1 MEIAGC
7 DSSAEYRLSYYL
19 IHTDPELKRNLK
31 KALQKEHTKWEYDAE
46 NDYEL
51 SVVNAPFSING
62 ISFVWDKIQ
71 NSICDE
77 MKIVFCAIRSL
88 PEATV
93 FQNCMGEGVPES
105 KGLSKL
111 RGMLSRMLEDYFLR
125 QVRQHNT
132 LLQASEVQTGLME
145 TYRNVI
151 AYRRLWKF
159 LDEKSDMTETLK
171 EVNFKYVPKH
181 PPHVNV
187 APEPLENLLGEWEQR
202 MGFLPNTDD
211 TRNGWMGW
219 HRARKLKKK
228 EDDIDRDIM
237 RKLSTNKQKDY
248 NKLKIL
254 LLGYNALE
262 TMRFFRAL
270 SILRGGD
277 ASHQNRFKYKE
288 EIFRIVLEGVLFI
301 LKLANKEA
309 LSESQKCQRIRKR
322 IMDRKDLG
330 CDKALFQD
338 VKTLLTEDAGFYAKY
353 AASQTWKE
361 GGLSPHTLYFLSHF
375 DRIGSDGYEPS
386 KEDILHTDVDLQQ
399 NGASSSLNSLREFTM
414 DYNGHFFHFVCLPGY
429 GTTTRRTRQ
438 GLLLA
443 CEDFNMLIYCAD
455 LTSYARQEN
464 GKSEIERELREFEEI
479 MNSRQRKPLADCKAL
494 EDLDED
500 PVNTSDALSSVASAF
515 EEKLYDG
522 YVHTHVVEATDVHSV
537 TLVGCSAGILDGINS
552 GGDSGGV
559 FYGAAL
565 EAKRTPQISIK
576 KKRRHRRERKKES
589 MLQLESSSPS
599 RIVPSSNV
607 QTQGRL
613 TRKSSR
619 KSHPPSS
626 IPLKRIPEIKT
637 KVSDA
642 LDPSS
647 SMRGLQE
654 SKVRPASTAIPTK
667 APEVEKELAVLGKKI
682 EEKLRDVT
690 IRSDRTS
697 GLRSER
703 AQIPEFATNF
713 DKYDMDIEED
723 EQVEIAGDEIIEAT
737 TKEEIEIDDVY
748 ADMENVG
755 CNSKEFEV
763 FNFLSWLTWWGS
775 KQDSGV
781 FDTWVEDQFHPHPM
795 VSSVGSNICR
805 FSMSHLDE
813 KSISGRVTADI
824 SESSILSIDL
834 FQRDFKSSRNQGS
847 SKLNGGWYSVH
858 GQKVVTEGLHEWRI
872 RINKLPESLP
882 KDNTWG
888 AAIGIALER
897 QPRKKSGNAF
907 IFHRSSS
914 QEPLPYPEM
923 KYGFLMTGKTFED
936 SELKSKTVP
945 EIYAREW
952 REGEIIT
959 VSVNLEKRTL
969 RYHLSGKDAGVSHNL
984 PSTLPSGYG
993 YSLVISSIVSGLEVQ
1008 CAVLSYFIA
1017 VLISL
1022 LLVLPACLYLLAS
1035 RFKNIQRHMDDY
1047 EIRQELLAQESTA
1060 KKSLRCI
1067 SIATRSI
1074 PVLGLLVGYPLI
1086 VVYLILDSGSEG
1098 VSELEVGLSIGIFL
1112 ILILILQALGTY
1124 RSFRSFE
1131 EMKADV
1137 FETRFKRQSQR
1148 REVQQIQIPS
1158 PHGAGLCDISV
1169 KPVLDT
1175 FEHQISVPKSA
1186 LRVEP
1191 IAHEAP
1197 PTVFLKFRWFNLVI
1211 QLSSFGL
1218 QSISAQEDSPQSNR
1232 RDSESDT
1239 ETDEGFYA
1247 VFYIDIQ
1254 SYIESCHSSL
1264 GSAVYLS
1271 TTKGNRHMPT
1281 GLDRDAGRVWFY
1293 SVPGAVV
1300 YGHGD
1305 VRGLSSSLSYMA
1317 VILADTLLIVIMTK
1331 YDSKLVDNVAWT
1343 TRCVCEH
1350 TGPKREVLGGGPSIL
1365 CCFVDGFLWNLC
1377 ALGIDDS
1384 PDAWLVFLHGKV
1396 KQIQSKTKQLEVFQQ
1411 ESLQPKIK
1419 TSLVKSIKSPSFS
1432 IMTNFLLV
1440 AKPFLSFI
1448 ALMKTAL
1455 VISSGFFG
1463 SNGRIAGILASIG
1476 SGVVLTMATIFWMNR
1491 PSIRFGYEIL
1501 GEPSTPPLYNIART
1515 VGLAASIWGGVL
1527 AVIVLS
1533 YPSATRDIKFGIL
1546 WAGVIMMFIS
1556 GYFYYERYW
1565 VTRVTRIAKK
1575 AEEDKTHEKHHQS
1588 ESPND
1593 DLLVVTHAGSPEVN
1607 GIYQKMPSGF
1617 QYKKMNVVLGTVRL
1631 ELGDGGV
1638 TAGYGLCAENPNA
1651 RSVGDICTWYYLSQS
1666 RKLPLANGSTL
1677 YKACGLG
1684 PVPKIRT
1691 INGKFVMRLVK
1702 RQERESKGS
1711 SSQHDQSK
1719 EEHWIAAHLD
1729 AHQTEFSQ

>member
-1 MEIAGC
+1 MVERKVDRERTASRTNPLTSCCIGGMYQTC
-7 DSSAEYRLSYYL
+7 RLSYYL

-31 KALQKEHTKWEYDAE
+31 KALQEEHTKREYDAE

-51 SVVNAPFSING
+51 SVVNASFSING

-111 RGMLSRMLEDYFLR
+111 RGMLSRMVEDYFLR
-125 QVRQHNT
+125 QARQHNT

-145 TYRNVI
+145 TYRSVI
-151 AYRRLWKF
+151 ADRRLWKF
-159 LDEKSDMTETLK
+159 LDEKPDMAETLK
-171 EVNFKYVPKH
+171 EVNFKYVPEH
-181 PPHVNV
+181 PPQVNV

-202 MGFLPNTDD
+202 MGFLP
-211 TRNGWMGW
+211 
-219 HRARKLKKK
+219 
-228 EDDIDRDIM
+228 
-237 RKLSTNKQKDY
+237 
-248 NKLKIL
+248 
-254 LLGYNALE
+254 
-262 TMRFFRAL
+262 
-270 SILRGGD
+270 
-277 ASHQNRFKYKE
+277 
-288 EIFRIVLEGVLFI
+288 
-301 LKLANKEA
+301 
-309 LSESQKCQRIRKR
+309 
-322 IMDRKDLG
+322 
-330 CDKALFQD
+330 
-338 VKTLLTEDAGFYAKY
+338 
-353 AASQTWKE
+353 
-361 GGLSPHTLYFLSHF
+361 SP
-375 DRIGSDGYEPS
+375 P
-386 KEDILHTDVDLQQ
+386 
-399 NGASSSLNSLREFTM
+399 
-414 DYNGHFFHFVCLPGY
+414 
-429 GTTTRRTRQ
+429 
-438 GLLLA
+438 
-443 CEDFNMLIYCAD
+443 
-455 LTSYARQEN
+455 
-464 GKSEIERELREFEEI
+464 
-479 MNSRQRKPLADCKAL
+479 
-494 EDLDED
+494 
-500 PVNTSDALSSVASAF
+500 
-515 EEKLYDG
+515 
-522 YVHTHVVEATDVHSV
+522 
-537 TLVGCSAGILDGINS
+537 
-552 GGDSGGV
+552 
-559 FYGAAL
+559 
-565 EAKRTPQISIK
+565 
-576 KKRRHRRERKKES
+576 
-589 MLQLESSSPS
+589 

-613 TRKSSR
+613 TRKS
-619 KSHPPSS
+619 HPPSS
-626 IPLKRIPEIKT
+626 IQLRRIPEIKM
-637 KVSDA
+637 KV
-642 LDPSS
+642 DPSPS
-647 SMRGLQE
+647 MRVAEIKMKVDPSPSMRVAEIKKKADPSPSMRVATIKKKADPSPSMRVAEIKKKVDPSPSMRVAEIKMKVDPSPSMRVAEIKKKADPSPSMRVATIKKKVDPSPSMRVAEIKMKVDPSPSMRVAEIKKKVDPSPSMRGLQE

-667 APEVEKELAVLGKKI
+667 APEKKELAELGKKI
-682 EEKLRDVT
+682 TWVHQ
-690 IRSDRTS
+690 
-697 GLRSER
+697 ER
-703 AQIPEFATNF
+703 KQKKPCNKEQAIQ
-713 DKYDMDIEED
+713 DIGED

-737 TKEEIEIDDVY
+737 TEEEIEIDDVY

-755 CNSKEFEV
+755 CNSKELEV

-781 FDTWVEDQFHPHPM
+781 FDTWIEDQFHPHPM
-795 VSSVGSNICR
+795 VSSVGSNTCR

-824 SESSILSIDL
+824 SESSILSNDL
-834 FQRDFKSSRNQGS
+834 SQRDFKSSRNQGS

-872 RINKLPESLP
+872 RINKLPKSLP

-897 QPRKKSGNAF
+897 QPIKKGGNAF
-907 IFHRSSS
+907 TSS

-923 KYGFLMTGKTFED
+923 KYGFLMEGKTFED

-945 EIYAREW
+945 EMYARKW

-1008 CAVLSYFIA
+1008 IVSPKDWIPTP
-1017 VLISL
+1017 ISGNSKS
-1022 LLVLPACLYLLAS
+1022 CLYLLAS

-1047 EIRQELLAQESTA
+1047 EIRQEELAQESTA
-1060 KKSLRCI
+1060 KKTLRCI

-1074 PVLGLLVGYPLI
+1074 TVLGLLVGYPLI

-1137 FETRFKRQSQR
+1137 FKTRSNRQSLR
-1148 REVQQIQIPS
+1148 REDQQIQIPS

-1175 FEHQISVPKSA
+1175 FEHQISVPKKSA

-1232 RDSESDT
+1232 RNSESDT

-1271 TTKGNRHMPT
+1271 TTKGDRHMPT

-1305 VRGLSSSLSYMA
+1305 AYLHHSPTWLRYPLNPISELAPCRYSIDCDHDQDHQFYAALSM
-1317 VILADTLLIVIMTK
+1317 
-1331 YDSKLVDNVAWT
+1331 
-1343 TRCVCEH
+1343 
-1350 TGPKREVLGGGPSIL
+1350 
-1365 CCFVDGFLWNLC
+1365 
-1377 ALGIDDS
+1377 
-1384 PDAWLVFLHGKV
+1384 V

-1575 AEEDKTHEKHHQS
+1575 TEDDKTHEKHHQS

-1617 QYKKMNVVLGTVRL
+1617 QYKKMNG
-1631 ELGDGGV
+1631 
-1638 TAGYGLCAENPNA
+1638 AENPNA
-1651 RSVGDICTWYYLSQS
+1651 RSVGDISTWYYLSQS

-1684 PVPKIRT
+1684 PVPKIRK
-1691 INGKFVMRLVK
+1691 INDKFVMRLAK
-1702 RQERESKGS
+1702 RQRGS
-1711 SSQHDQSK
+1711 SLVVQRAHAELLRRFKSQHDQSK
-1719 EEHWIAAHLD
+1719 EEHWIAFAP
-1729 AHQTEFSQ
+1729 